1 MLKKLSLFFLPLLVN
16 ADVTKTVTVTSCPT
30 TTNESGS
37 SGNDSDFQTKCLQ
50 LVNDFRAK
58 MGVKSLKSRPSKV
71 NCSNKEAH
79 YNFNAN
85 KFHYKFGMCQEDGQ
99 CECKG
104 FNTMDKCINA
114 YISEGPGGGHYELLR
129 STEFTHLTCGMYK
142 IPNGGYYYTH
152 NFYNKKPT
160 TQTSTTKSSTTTKTP
175 IPTTTK
181 VPTTTPTTQP
191 TQQPTSNDYVTRCLK
206 LVNDFRASLGL
217 QPLVSATQQQIQCAN
232 NAAKNDLVRGFHNS
246 FGQCSER
253 GQCECNGYRTID
265 QCINAYISE
274 GPGGGHYEILK
285 GRYTS
290 LACGIDGNTF
300 YTHNFY

>member
-16 ADVTKTVTVTSCPT
+16 AEVTKTVTVTSCPT

-37 SGNDSDFQTKCLQ
+37 GSSDFQTTCLK

-58 MGVKSLKSRPSKV
+58 MGVKLLKSRPSKI
-71 NCSNKEAH
+71 NCSNKEAY

-104 FNTMDKCINA
+104 FNTVDKCINA

-142 IPNGGYYYTH
+142 IPNSNGYYYTH

-160 TQTSTTKSSTTTKTP
+160 TTTKTQTPTSTTTTK
-175 IPTTTK
+175 IPTVTR
-181 VPTTTPTTQP
+181 PTTSTP
-191 TQQPTSNDYVTRCLK
+191 QPTSNDYITRCLK

-232 NAAKNDLVRGFHNS
+232 NDAKNDLVRGFHNS

-290 LACGIDGNTF
+290 LACGTDGNTF